1 MSFIIELKKE
11 KKALVERLDA
21 VNLLLQSYG
30 ENDVVAT
37 NSKKD
42 EIIVDF
48 DFGKELKK
56 SSTPQKFLLVLKENA
71 RFMKIREMA
80 QFIVAQIGGDE
91 DDWTMK
97 LSRTTGKLKKMDK
110 IVSYKVGKSNTN
122 VFWGSPN
129 WLDKDGAIKSENKF
143 KESVVD
149 KNQGSLLID
158 I

>member
-11 KKALVERLDA
+11 KKALLKRLDA

-30 ENDVVAT
+30 ENEIVET
-37 NSKKD
+37 IREKD

-48 DFGKELKK
+48 DLGKELKK

-80 QFIVAQIGGDE
+80 KFLVAQIGGDE

-110 IVSYKVGKSNTN
+110 IVPYKIGKSNTN

-129 WLDKDGAIKSENKF
+129 WLDKNGVIKSENNF